1 MSEIDNSNNNYNETS
16 ILSSGLKLK
25 GGMKKDIIDYN
36 HKIFIKYIGITIFLL
51 IIFIFSLLLILFFK
65 LRVTQIDI
73 SHYFEKPIKGLND
86 ILPKTNLKNS
96 KFIPTK
102 NQILESRVLY
112 INNKNITLEYIQYFK
127 TISGDEEKIYKKK
140 ENEGKEFGNYFDIPR
155 NDQLN
160 YSNFYYLCSEEKLL
174 NSSNIQPCYE
184 PFISII
190 LPSYNKAKELLKS
203 IRSIQN
209 QSFKEIEI
217 IIVDDCSTDNYTKI
231 YKYLLN
237 SDPRVRIFYH
247 QTNMGVWRTR
257 LDGFLYSRGKY
268 ILHFDPGDFYADNY
282 VLEDG
287 YNLVTKYN
295 LDSLRFSLREVYNK
309 SNIEN
314 KNNTKEIFFGNDL
327 TKIIYGK
334 IDFQVITVHFGS
346 IWNRLVR
353 TAIFTKGLYL
363 LDENILNAYK
373 NLWEDRWWNQL
384 ANEFCYSNLLINRI
398 GYLYF
403 RFDNGEGSVKLEN
416 DEQKFKTIKEF
427 IYFLLFDYQL
437 SPKNSDKKNII
448 DFLKLFN
455 YKEFQYFQ
463 FKLSISYL
471 NKSFPIFY
479 HLIKC
484 LLNDPFVYPEDKKF
498 LQLLYYDTK
507 MRLGEKM

>member
-1 MSEIDNSNNNYNETS
+1 MSEMDDSNNILNEDS
-16 ILSSGLKLK
+16 KLSSDFKLK
-25 GGMKKDIIDYN
+25 FQKKKEIIDF
-36 HKIFIKYIGITIFLL
+36 HQKLIRYISFVLCLL
-51 IIFIFSLLLILFFK
+51 IIFIFSLLLILFYK
-65 LRVTQIDI
+65 LRDSQVDI
-73 SHYFEKPIKGLND
+73 SYYFENPIKGLNN
-86 ILPKTNLKNS
+86 ILPKINLNNPKY
-96 KFIPTK
+96 IPTK
-102 NQILESRVLY
+102 SQILESRVLY
-112 INNKNITLEYIQYFK
+112 INNKNITPEYIQYIK
-127 TISGDEEKIYKKK
+127 TISYKEENIYKKK

-155 NDQLN
+155 NGQLN

-174 NSSNIQPCYE
+174 NSSTIQPCDD

-209 QSFKEIEI
+209 QSFKKIEI
-217 IIVDDCSTDNYTKI
+217 IIVDDCSTDNYAEI
-231 YKYLLN
+231 YKYLLD

-247 QTNMGVWRTR
+247 QKNMGVWRAR

-295 LDSLRFSLREVYNK
+295 LDSLRFALREVYNK

-314 KNNTKEIFFGNDL
+314 KNNTKEIFFDNEL
-327 TKIIYGK
+327 TSIFYGK

-363 LDENILNAYK
+363 LDESILNAYK

-403 RFDNGEGSVKLEN
+403 RFDNGEGTVKLQN

-448 DFLKLFN
+448 DFLKLFSN
-455 YKEFQYFQ
+455 KEFQYFQ
-463 FKLSISYL
+463 FKLSINYL

-498 LQLLYYDTK
+498 LQILYYDTK

>member
-1 MSEIDNSNNNYNETS
+1 MSEIDNSNNLNEAS
-16 ILSSGLKLK
+16 KLSSGAKFK
-25 GGMKKDIIDYN
+25 RQKQKEIINYN
-36 HKIFIKYIGITIFLL
+36 HKKIKKYIAFFLCL
-51 IIFIFSLLLILFFK
+51 IIIFIFSLLLILFFE
-65 LRVTQIDI
+65 LQVSEIDI
-73 SHYFEKPIKGLND
+73 SHYFEKPIKGLNN
-86 ILPKTNLKNS
+86 ILPKINLNNPKY
-96 KFIPTK
+96 IPTK

-112 INNKNITLEYIQYFK
+112 INNKNITPEYIQYIK
-127 TISGDEEKIYKKK
+127 TISYKEENIYKKK

-155 NDQLN
+155 NGQLN
-160 YSNFYYLCSEEKLL
+160 YSDFYYLCNEEKLL
-174 NSSNIQPCYE
+174 NSSTIQPCYD

-209 QSFKEIEI
+209 QSFNKIEI
-217 IIVDDCSTDNYTKI
+217 IIVDDCSMDNYSEI
-231 YKYLLN
+231 YKYLLD

-247 QTNMGVWRTR
+247 QKNMGVWRTR

-295 LDSLRFSLREVYNK
+295 LDSLRFALREINNK

-314 KNNTKEIFFGNDL
+314 KNNTKEIFFDNDL
-327 TKIIYGK
+327 TRIIYGK
-334 IDFQVITVHFGS
+334 MDFQVITVRFGS

-373 NLWEDRWWNQL
+373 NLWEDRWWNQM

-403 RFDNGEGSVKLEN
+403 RFDNGEGTVKLEN

-448 DFLKLFN
+448 DFLKLLN
-455 YKEFQYFQ
+455 NKEFQYFQ
-463 FKLSISYL
+463 FKLSINYL

-484 LLNDPFVYPEDKKF
+484 LVNDPFVYPEDKTF
-498 LQLLYYDTK
+498 LHLLYYDTK